1 MICDGQIWDSFFWRT
16 ETQKKVHLIFGA
28 PVKPIVARSSVVLR
42 CRRCRVAA
50 AARRRRRCFRRH
62 RHSPLPS
69 PLLVDCCLCLPLSL
83 SLSPPLSS
91 SPPAVVVETPAFS
104 HAQMRAHTHDVQTPL
119 PLTPTTK
126 TVVGVPPSV
135 KQKVTW
141 KDALFPRVVPTRV
154 QCIPQ

>member
-1 MICDGQIWDSFFWRT
+1 MYGRPD
-16 ETQKKVHLIFGA
+16 L
-28 PVKPIVARSSVVLR
+28 
-42 CRRCRVAA
+42 RRCQPTLRSL
-50 AARRRRRCFRRH
+50 FNESLH
-62 RHSPLPS
+62 I
-69 PLLVDCCLCLPLSL
+69 LVEVS
-83 SLSPPLSS
+83 
-91 SPPAVVVETPAFS
+91 VETPAFS

-126 TVVGVPPSV
+126 TVVEVPPSV

>member
-1 MICDGQIWDSFFWRT
+1 MASIERPGQDAYCLFLMAFNQVELWGSLLRRGSSGL
-16 ETQKKVHLIFGA
+16 VLAGSLA
-28 PVKPIVARSSVVLR
+28 P
-42 CRRCRVAA
+42 RRCGLHQLGVGALVGTLPVVNS
-50 AARRRRRCFRRH
+50 RRWY
-62 RHSPLPS
+62 P
-69 PLLVDCCLCLPLSL
+69 CCCSRP
-83 SLSPPLSS
+83 
-91 SPPAVVVETPAFS
+91 VETPAFS

>member
-1 MICDGQIWDSFFWRT
+1 MR
-16 ETQKKVHLIFGA
+16 A
-28 PVKPIVARSSVVLR
+28 N
-42 CRRCRVAA
+42 AA
-50 AARRRRRCFRRH
+50 DQRH
-62 RHSPLPS
+62 P
-69 PLLVDCCLCLPLSL
+69 SL
-83 SLSPPLSS
+83 SQDPP
-91 SPPAVVVETPAFS
+91 VETPAFS
-104 HAQMRAHTHDVQTPL
+104 HAQMQAHTHDVQTPL